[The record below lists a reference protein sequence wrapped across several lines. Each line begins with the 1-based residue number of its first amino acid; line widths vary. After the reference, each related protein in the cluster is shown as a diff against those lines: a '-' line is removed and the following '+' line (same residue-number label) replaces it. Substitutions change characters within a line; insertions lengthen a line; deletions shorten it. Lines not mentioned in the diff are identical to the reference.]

1 MQDVGDYFGLHY
13 WSRVGEIVRD
23 AHGRSG
29 EASVKTPVPLNGG
42 FVLGRQ
48 RFQQRIV
55 MMVGGRT
62 WPDSPADRAK
72 SQSAPIRSICRLESA
87 SLPGLTF
94 PGLSASDDATL
105 IPPTPAGLGFSSYPV
120 MI

>member
-13 WSRVGEIVRD
+13 WSRVGDIVRD

-48 RFQQRIV
+48 RFQQQIV
-55 MMVGGRT
+55 TMVGRRT
-62 WPDSPADRAK
+62 WPDTSGRPSKEPVDANQVDLPTRDRGIAR
-72 SQSAPIRSICRLESA
+72 PHFHWFFRV
-87 SLPGLTF
+87 G
-94 PGLSASDDATL
+94 
-105 IPPTPAGLGFSSYPV
+105 
-120 MI
+120 